1 MTDPDSNGHAAR
13 DAVYSFRLGNL
24 LFPQS
29 GGQIQKK
36 TELQDR
42 GWNGGMGVYK
52 ADIFRACLVL
62 LLCLVLSV
70 QPWASAEP
78 SDPFPSRPAAPSRI
92 QFTREFAPSEGPV
105 KAPEKPMRDDLCLN
119 GRWQFQP
126 VALPPSFREGVD
138 PAPDLPGPEPG
149 KWESTPIKIPSP
161 WNVNSFADRN
171 GKGGDF
177 RAYPSYPASW
187 ETVKMAWLRRTFT
200 VPERWKGRR
209 ILLHFAAVAGDVQV
223 LVNGVLAGR
232 RFDIFFPFELD
243 VTDLIHPRASNEVL
257 VGVRKA
263 SLFDSRGR
271 YGRRNYQG
279 GSFWGQ
285 HVAGI
290 WQDVDLVAVPVVH
303 VTDVFVQ
310 PEVDQHLLKAEVTLR
325 NDTSEAV
332 TVTVSGDVRPWFS
345 LAEKE
350 GLSEADPKWKL
361 GEVELRLPGS
371 TVSLPANSQRS
382 VSIEQTVAAN
392 FAQWSPD
399 SPQLHALLMKVDSG
413 GSLLDRKY
421 TRFGWRQITLR
432 GSEVLLNG
440 RRLVLSG
447 DAWHFLGIP
456 QMTRRYAWAWFNAAR
471 AAHLNTVRLHAQP
484 YPEFYLDVADE
495 MGMLILDE
503 SAIWASDG
511 GPKLD
516 SDAFWHDTE
525 GHVAELVL
533 RDRNHPAVFGWSVC
547 NEVRP
552 VIRNVFHGPPE
563 MEATLKRYYQ
573 IWADICGRLDPTRQ
587 WISADG
593 DDDGDGSLPIYL
605 THYPG
610 DDAMAV
616 AAKSG
621 KPWGVG
627 EAGGAYYATPQQ
639 VATTNGERAYESFLG
654 RMEGIAT
661 SSYDHLLKQKRLDA
675 SYRSIFNMVWYAL
688 QPLPLGLA
696 DTSRPPTIDDGIF
709 FPELVEGKPGVQPER
724 LGPYCTTLNPGYDPA
739 LPSYRTWPL
748 FDAIRDATANP
759 TVSFSLPPSPGT
771 AGVPPASRA
780 PVKSVVVLAGDGS
793 KLSERLS
800 SMGIE
805 VRRPNDM
812 GSNGIVFIDGQNPPA
827 AEAREAI
834 DSTIHRGGTVIVW
847 GARNETLPALNLLL
861 PAPLELTGRNAS
873 SLALGAKSPITAGL
887 RPSEMYFS
895 ELVPPTVLDG
905 GLGGPLVA
913 KSAILL
919 HASNVDWMM
928 WNRQPEY
935 AKTEMV
941 FRSEMEAKPSGAALI
956 EFKNGSGQLLVSNL
970 TINSGATQEQFL
982 IRRILANIGVPVP
995 VSVSPDEAMLA
1006 DGKLVHAL
1014 AAGRFPAGGTESGSA
1029 APVDPED
1036 GAKFQENAPAHNSR
1050 WTRLSA
1056 DAGTFDLE
1064 SPAFTGPRE
1073 NTCVYLS
1080 FWVYSPR
1087 SLDDLLIE
1095 PNIPKV
1101 DFKLQTRGGAEVFVN
1116 SKKVATKNAGP
1127 GDLEAHN
1134 LQFRKGWNHLLI
1146 KVAPG
1151 RDGRSLSAEI
1161 VCADREFLRGLK
1173 SALQTP

>member
-1 MTDPDSNGHAAR
+1 MKF
-13 DAVYSFRLGNL
+13 Y
-24 LFPQS
+24 
-29 GGQIQKK
+29 K
-36 TELQDR
+36 TE
-42 GWNGGMGVYK
+42 V
-52 ADIFRACLVL
+52 FRACLVL
-62 LLCLVLSV
+62 LFCPAFGV
-70 QPWASAEP
+70 QPWASAQS
-78 SDPFPSRPAAPSRI
+78 SDPSRPRQAAPSGI
-92 QFTREFAPSEGPV
+92 QFRWEFAPSEGLVKPPERPV
-105 KAPEKPMRDDLCLN
+105 RDDLCLN
-119 GRWQFQP
+119 GLWQFQP
-126 VALPPSFREGVD
+126 LALPPTFREGVD
-138 PAPDLPGPEPG
+138 PAPDLPSAEPG

-161 WNVNSFADRN
+161 WNVNNFADRN

-177 RAYPSYPASW
+177 RAFPSYPASW
-187 ETVKMAWLRRTFT
+187 ETVKMGWLRRTFT
-200 VPERWKGRR
+200 VPDGWKGRR

-223 LVNGVLAGR
+223 RVNGVQAGR
-232 RFDIFFPFELD
+232 RFDIFFPFEFD
-243 VTDLIHPRASNEVL
+243 VTDLVRPGASNEVL

-263 SLFDSRGR
+263 SLFESRGR

-285 HVAGI
+285 HIAGI
-290 WQDVDLVAVPVVH
+290 WQDVDLVAVPAVH

-310 PEVDQHLLKAEVTLR
+310 PQVDKHLLKAEVTLR

-332 TVTVSGDVRPWFS
+332 TVTVSGDVRPWVS
-345 LAEKE
+345 LAEKQ
-350 GLSEADPKWKL
+350 GFGKANPKWKL
-361 GEVELRLPGS
+361 GDPVELRLVDSAVP
-371 TVSLPANSQRS
+371 LPANSQRT
-382 VSIEQTVAAN
+382 VSIEQTVGAN
-392 FAQWSPD
+392 FPQWSPD
-399 SPQLHALLMKVDSG
+399 SPHLHALLINVNSG

-421 TRFGWRQITLR
+421 TRFGWRQVTLR
-432 GSEVLLNG
+432 GSQVLLNG
-440 RRLVLSG
+440 HRLVLSG

-471 AAHLNTVRLHAQP
+471 AAHLNAVRLHAQP

-503 SAIWASDG
+503 TAIWASDG

-525 GHVAELVL
+525 GHVTELVL
-533 RDRNHPAVFGWSVC
+533 RDRNHPSVFGWSVC

-563 MEATLKRYYQ
+563 MAATLKRYYQ
-573 IWADICGRLDPTRQ
+573 IWADICRRLDPTRQ

-593 DDDGDGSLPIYL
+593 DDDGDGALPIYL

-610 DDAMAV
+610 DGAMAV

-627 EAGGAYYATPQQ
+627 EAGEAYYATPQQ
-639 VATTNGERAYESFLG
+639 TAATYGERAYESFLG
-654 RMEGIAT
+654 RMEGIAI
-661 SSYDHLLKQKRLDA
+661 SSYEHLLTQKRLDA
-675 SYRSIFNMVWYAL
+675 SYRSVFNVVWYAL

-696 DTSRPPTIDDGIF
+696 DTSRPPTIDDGVF
-709 FPELVEGKPGVQPER
+709 FPEFVEGKPGVQPER

-739 LPSYRTWPL
+739 LPPYRTWPL
-748 FDAIRDATANP
+748 FDAIGDATANP
-759 TVSFSLPPSPGT
+759 TVSFSFPPPPNAADVPSASP
-771 AGVPPASRA
+771 A

-800 SMGIE
+800 GMG
-805 VRRPNDM
+805 VDVSRPTNT
-812 GSNGIVFIDGQNPPA
+812 GSSGIVFIDGQYPPG
-827 AEAREAI
+827 AEARKAI
-834 DSTIHRGGTVIVW
+834 DSTIHPRGTVIVW

-861 PAPLELTGRNAS
+861 PAPLELTGRKAS

-895 ELVPPTVLDG
+895 ELLPPTMLDG

-919 HASNVDWMM
+919 QASNVDWMM

-935 AKTEMV
+935 AKTGMV

-956 EFKNGSGQLLVSNL
+956 EFKNGSGRLLVSNL
-970 TINSGATQEQFL
+970 TIDSGVTKEQLL

-1014 AAGRFPAGGTESGSA
+1014 AAGRFPAGGGEAGSA
-1029 APVDPED
+1029 DPVDPGE
-1036 GAKFQENAPAHNSR
+1036 GAKFRESAPAHNLR
-1050 WTRLSA
+1050 WIRLSA

-1064 SPAFTGPRE
+1064 SPALTGSRE
-1073 NTCVYLS
+1073 NSRVYLS
-1080 FWVYSPR
+1080 FWVFSPR

-1101 DFKLQTRGGAEVFVN
+1101 DFKLQTRGGAELFVN
-1116 SKKVATKNAGP
+1116 GKSVATKNAGP
-1127 GDLEAHN
+1127 GDLEAHS

-1146 KVAPG
+1146 EVAPG
-1151 RDGRSLSAEI
+1151 REGRSLSAEI
-1161 VCADREFLRGLK
+1161 VCADREFLRSLK
-1173 SALQTP
+1173 SAPQTP